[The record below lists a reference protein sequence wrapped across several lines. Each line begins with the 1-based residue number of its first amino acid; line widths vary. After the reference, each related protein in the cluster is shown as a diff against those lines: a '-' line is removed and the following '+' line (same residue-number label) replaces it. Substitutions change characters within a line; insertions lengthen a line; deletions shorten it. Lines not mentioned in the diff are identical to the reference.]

1 MTEVRSE
8 EELEAMARELE
19 ATERFR
25 VLRRLEPR
33 RSKSA
38 DVGRETRLGLF
49 LDLETT
55 GLDPAHDEVIELAMT
70 PFRFSPAGEILE
82 VLPPFEALQAPSRP
96 IPPEVTALTGIDDA
110 MVAGQTIDANAVCQ
124 FAAPAVV
131 ILAHNAA
138 FDRPFAE
145 RLCDV
150 FTTKAWGC
158 SMSQIDWAVEGFE
171 GTKLAYLVARAGFFY
186 DGHRAVHDCAA
197 AIELLSRPLPKT
209 GEIALS
215 RLLVTARRPT
225 WRIWAEN
232 APYDLKDVLKRR
244 GYRWSGGEDGRP
256 RAWYFDAL
264 EETRDAELAFLRSE
278 IYRGEIEPLTRR
290 ITAFDRF
297 SDRC

>member
-1 MTEVRSE
+1 MTAVRSE

-19 ATERFR
+19 ATERYR

-33 RSKSA
+33 QSEA
-38 DVGRETRLGLF
+38 GDVGREARLGLF

-55 GLDPAHDEVIELAMT
+55 GLDPTHDEIIELAMT
-70 PFRFSPAGEILE
+70 PFRFSPAGELLE
-82 VLPPFEALQAPSRP
+82 VLPSFEALQAPSRP

-110 MVAGQTIDANAVCQ
+110 MVAGQTIDANAVYQ
-124 FAAPAVV
+124 FVAPAAV
-131 ILAHNAA
+131 ILAHNAT

-158 SMSQIDWAVEGFE
+158 SMSQIEWAVEGFE
-171 GTKLAYLVARAGFFY
+171 GTKLAYLAARAGFFY
-186 DGHRAVHDCAA
+186 DGHRAIHDCAA
-197 AIELLSRPLPKT
+197 AIELLSRPLPKS

-215 RLLVTARRPT
+215 RLLATARRPT

-244 GYRWSGGEDGRP
+244 GYRWNSGEDGRP
-256 RAWYFDAL
+256 RAWYFDAS
-264 EETRDAELAFLRSE
+264 EETRDAELAFLRSD
-278 IYRGEIEPLTRR
+278 IYRGEIDPLTRR